1 MSLSK
6 EELDILRK
14 KWNSFIQSS
23 QDYIQRTKYEIPLT
37 EDETGIIAEVLEDVM
52 KVTES
57 EIVANRQII
66 LPVVTATASTVLC
79 KVRKLYD
86 GRLENIS

>member
-6 EELDILRK
+6 EELDVLRK

-23 QDYIQRTKYEIPLT
+23 QNYIQRTGYEIPLT
-37 EDETGIIAEVLEDVM
+37 EDETGIIAEVLEDIM
-52 KVTES
+52 KVPEP
-57 EIVANRQII
+57 EIVANRKII
-66 LPVVTATASTVLC
+66 LPVVAATASTVLC

-86 GRLENIS
+86 ERLEKET